1 MNSYSTSMI
10 IYSAVLLHY
19 QRVRNGQTDTQTIC
33 IAPRR
38 ENLVKLSGKSEI
50 LNDGE
55 ILWGQMCGIIQEPLI
70 SSQTPSLKWRELR
83 MALLIVLHCS
93 DDWRLNSVFNT
104 IHGMACYY
112 SQHNFIFEHNF
123 VLKCRPCL
131 IDVVLS
137 TVVNVAIKDYNI
149 VKVGKENL

>member
-1 MNSYSTSMI
+1 
-10 IYSAVLLHY
+10 
-19 QRVRNGQTDTQTIC
+19 
-33 IAPRR
+33 
-38 ENLVKLSGKSEI
+38 
-50 LNDGE
+50 
-55 ILWGQMCGIIQEPLI
+55 
-70 SSQTPSLKWRELR
+70 
-83 MALLIVLHCS
+83 
-93 DDWRLNSVFNT
+93 
-104 IHGMACYY
+104 MACYY